1 METFTLPSTARLAT
15 TAFIVGI
22 LSAAPASAQVG
33 TAFTPLAIATAPSY
47 ASIRIYTGQNTIDQM
62 NAAGG
67 VTLFAATAP
76 NGTVLARV
84 PYFPPFLPNP
94 NELDPT
100 YGWDYPGVPPG
111 TYYVAVIL
119 GIVAAP
125 NIAPGDWTQLVVP
138 GGCAG
143 PPGTGL
149 VSREVFGNTG
159 NNVRLRL
166 ASWGGCASTYL
177 VDLGTSPGAANLG
190 SFPVSSGV
198 LGGAAVPAGTYYV
211 RVRGQNA
218 AGIGAYSAVLPV
230 TVPACSTIDEDD
242 YALTSTVV
250 GSQVTLNW
258 TPKPPPPGGP
268 VTFYELALFAPSVP
282 LEAWPHILLPTP
294 ATSIS
299 ASVPPGA
306 YTVALLAGNS
316 CGSWLA
322 GVVAFTVP

>member
-1 METFTLPSTARLAT
+1 MRPRMCGSSSARLA
-15 TAFIVGI
+15 
-22 LSAAPASAQVG
+22 AALVVSLLCAVEAGAQNG
-33 TAFTPLAIATAPSY
+33 TPFTPLAIATAPSY

-62 NAAGG
+62 NSAGG

-76 NGTVLARV
+76 NGPILARV
-84 PYFPPFLPNP
+84 AYSAPFVPNP

-119 GIVAAP
+119 GIVATP
-125 NIAPGDWTQLVVP
+125 NIADSAWTQLVVP
-138 GGCAG
+138 GACPSA
-143 PPGTGL
+143 PGTGL

-166 ASWGGCASTYL
+166 ASWGGCASSYL
-177 VDLGTSPGAANLG
+177 VELGTSPGAANLG

-198 LGGAAVPAGTYYV
+198 LGGTAVPAGTYYV
-211 RVRGQNA
+211 RVRGQNG
-218 AGIGAYSAVLPV
+218 AGVGPYSAVLPV
-230 TVPACSTIDEDD
+230 TVPACTTIDEDD
-242 YALTSTVV
+242 YTLTSTVV
-250 GSQVTLNW
+250 GNQVTLNW

-294 ATSIS
+294 VTSIS

-306 YTVALLAGNS
+306 YTVALIAGNS